1 MANFQ
6 KIFGAGL
13 AALDRFQR
21 EVGVNNPMLDILG
34 SGNTVEYNCPSI
46 DIINNDDLII
56 LYIEIP
62 GIERKNIQMSF
73 LNNQLTVIGHKTIPY
88 QHEDNVEKREIRYGE
103 YRRTITLPLSVTNK
117 ENVATNYENGIL
129 IITIDKNKERENQFE
144 LTLT

>member
-21 EVGVNNPMLDILG
+21 EVGVNNPMLDIFS

-46 DIINNDDLII
+46 DIVNNDDLII
-56 LYIEIP
+56 LYVEIP

-73 LNNQLTVIGHKTIPY
+73 LNNQLTVIGHKNIPY
-88 QHEDNVEKREIRYGE
+88 QHEDTIEKREIRYGE

-117 ENVATNYENGIL
+117 ENVTTNYFNGVL